1 MSLEKITKGDE
12 LTQSL
17 DIVND
22 NIARL
27 KELFP
32 EVLTEGKID
41 FKVLQDILGDDIETE
56 EEYYRF
62 TWAGKAQARR
72 EAHKPSTGTL
82 RPAKEESVNW
92 DTTENLYLEG
102 DNLEVLKLLQK
113 SYNDKV
119 KMIYIDPPYNTGNDF
134 VYKDNYKDNL
144 KNYQQ
149 ITGQVDD
156 EGNKLTT
163 NSDSDGR
170 YHSNWLNMMY
180 PRLKLARNL
189 LKDDG
194 VIFISI
200 DDNEVENLKK
210 LGNEIFGEENFQG
223 YISRVTGTP
232 TGGGNQAIVN
242 KVDYLLVFS
251 KSGKTVI
258 NGLPYTEQEIKIYDK
273 ADEFGQY
280 LIRPLRRTGGE
291 DKREDRPS
299 MFYPLLS
306 PDGTEVYPIAPAGYE
321 SRWICGKETAIELSK
336 NNLIEWKCNDGK
348 WVVYQKFY
356 LEGRLKQPSNL
367 WDNVEGNKKATRD
380 VKNLFDDK
388 KVFDYPKPIGLI
400 CQMIQLIP
408 FDNQDIILDFFSGSG
423 TTAHATMQQN
433 FADKIK
439 RRHIQVQLPE
449 NIDEKTEAF
458 KVGYKKITEI
468 GKERIRRAGKKIIKD
483 QGKIIKENI
492 NKIEDLK
499 RKKDGKIL
507 QHDIEEKINVLELEN
522 ANIQSNID
530 KLDTGFK
537 VFKLDSS
544 NIKGWDGNPDNL
556 EQSLFDSQDNI
567 KTGRTEEDVLFEILL
582 KYGLDLTLPIDE
594 KIIEGK
600 KVFSVGFGALFICLA
615 DGITNKIA
623 EGIGAWK
630 EALKPESCRVIFKDS
645 GFGDVEK
652 TNSVQTLKRFGIN
665 EIKSI

>member
-1 MSLEKITKGDE
+1 MSLDKITKGDQ

-41 FKVLQDILGDDIETE
+41 FKVLQDILGKEIEDE

-92 DTTENLYLEG
+92 DTTENLYIEG

-149 ITGQVDD
+149 ISKQIDD

-163 NSDSDGR
+163 NSESDGR

-180 PRLKLARNL
+180 PRLRLARNL

-194 VIFISI
+194 VIFMSI
-200 DDNEVENLKK
+200 DNHEIENLKK
-210 LGNEIFGEENFQG
+210 ISSEIFGEENFISEFIWRNG
-223 YISRVTGTP
+223 RTSSSIFTNEHEYILCF
-232 TGGGNQAIVN
+232 A
-242 KVDYLLVFS
+242 
-251 KSGKTVI
+251 
-258 NGLPYTEQEIKIYDK
+258 
-273 ADEFGQY
+273 
-280 LIRPLRRTGGE
+280 
-291 DKREDRPS
+291 
-299 MFYPLLS
+299 
-306 PDGTEVYPIAPAGYE
+306 
-321 SRWICGKETAIELSK
+321 
-336 NNLIEWKCNDGK
+336 
-348 WVVYQKFY
+348 
-356 LEGRLKQPSNL
+356 
-367 WDNVEGNKKATRD
+367 KKATQLEMIKYEGENSLISDRAIKKVG
-380 VKNLFDDK
+380 VKNPASEIFFPKGIRFEAEDSIFPNVFGDSEVIEITKGLLECKNRKLANDVTIKAGWVMKDMIESWIKGDDVLDSK
-388 KVFDYPKPIGLI
+388 GQKVSEFFFKSNGVLQYIKERGTIHPKTIIENISTKQGSNEVDKLMNSRVFDYPKPI
-400 CQMIQLIP
+400 QLIKY
-408 FDNQDIILDFFSGSG
+408 FLQITSKNDLVLDFFSGSAS
-423 TTAHATMQQN
+423 TAHSILQQN
-433 FADKIK
+433 TEDLGK
-439 RRHIQVQLPE
+439 RKFIMIQLPE
-449 NIDEKTEAF
+449 LTDEKSEAY
-458 KVGYKKITEI
+458 KTGYTTLTEI
-468 GKERIRRAGKKIIKD
+468 GKERIRRAGKKITEENPDKAKD
-483 QGKIIKENI
+483 L
-492 NKIEDLK
+492 DL
-499 RKKDGKIL
+499 
-507 QHDIEEKINVLELEN
+507 
-522 ANIQSNID
+522 
-530 KLDTGFK
+530 GFK

-556 EQSLFDSQDNI
+556 VDNLFDSQDNI

-582 KYGLDLTLPIDE
+582 KYGLDLTLPIEE

-615 DGITNKIA
+615 DVITSKVA

-630 EALKPESCRVIFKDS
+630 EELNPEVCRVIFKDS
-645 GFGDVEK
+645 GFGDVDK

>member
-1 MSLEKITKGDE
+1 MSLDKITKGDE

-41 FKVLQDILGDDIETE
+41 FKVLQDILGKEIEDE

-82 RPAKEESVNW
+82 RPAKDESVNW
-92 DTTENLYLEG
+92 DTTENLYIEG

-113 SYNDKV
+113 SYNNKV
-119 KMIYIDPPYNTGNDF
+119 KMIYIDPPYNTGKDF

-149 ITGQVDD
+149 ISGQIDD
-156 EGNKLTT
+156 EGNRLTT
-163 NSDSDGR
+163 NSESDGR
-170 YHSNWLNMMY
+170 FHSNWLNMMY
-180 PRLKLARNL
+180 PRLRLARSL

-194 VIFISI
+194 AIFVSI
-200 DDNEVENLKK
+200 DDNELHNLRK
-210 LGNEIFGEENFQG
+210 LCDEVFGENCFLG
-223 YISRVTGTP
+223 LISRATGTP
-232 TGGGNQAIVN
+232 TGGGNDAIVN
-242 KVDYLLVFS
+242 KVDYILVYS
-251 KSGKTVI
+251 KSGKNI
-258 NGLPYTEQEIKIYDK
+258 IQGLPMSQDEMKIYDK
-273 ADEFGQY
+273 SDEKGKY
-280 LIRPLRRTGGE
+280 LIRSLRRTGGE
-291 DKREDRPS
+291 DRREDRPS
-299 MFYPLLS
+299 MFFPIIS
-306 PDGTEVYPIAPAGYE
+306 PDGTEIYPYGPTGYE
-321 SRWICGKETAIELSK
+321 SRWICGKDKVIEMTKEGLLEWK
-336 NNLIEWKCNDGK
+336 NNDGT
-348 WVVYQKFY
+348 WGVYQKFY

-380 VKNLFDDK
+380 LKSLFDEK

-400 CQMIQLIP
+400 EQIIQLVP
-408 FDNQDIILDFFSGSG
+408 YSENDIILDFFSGSG
-423 TTAHATMQQN
+423 TTAHAV
-433 FADKIK
+433 FK
-439 RRHIQVQLPE
+439 RNYEDNSKRKFIAVQIPE
-449 NIDEKTEAF
+449 KLIETTE
-458 KVGYKKITEI
+458 GYKIGFKNLSDL
-468 GKERIRRAGKKIIKD
+468 GKERIRRAGKKIINDK
-483 QGKIIKENI
+483 
-492 NKIEDLK
+492 L
-499 RKKDGKIL
+499 
-507 QHDIEEKINVLELEN
+507 VELEKLKAKN
-522 ANIQSNID
+522 SLLQEDQEEINNLQLTID
-530 KLDTGFK
+530 NLDTGFK

-544 NIKGWDGNPDNL
+544 NIKSWDGNPDNL
-556 EQSLFDSQDNI
+556 VDNLFDSQDNI

-615 DGITNKIA
+615 DGITSKVA

-630 EALKPESCRVIFKDS
+630 EALNPEVCRVIFKDS